1 MGRKKKKI
9 SLNVFNIFFTSV
21 KVYFLYLDKFVKYLL
36 FPVFGQILGIIAIF
50 TVAYLFNTN
59 SETLQMKIP
68 FLAEEKNF
76 FIVYI
81 CCLIPFFIIF
91 IKAFDDYIIA
101 FSALNSV
108 CYITTP
114 KKKVQ
119 DIDFKTHNSAIER
132 RLFPYIVLLFLFSLL
147 SIVAIIPIFWI
158 FIPFLILIFQV
169 FALEQSAGPVSS
181 IGRSIDLVRGHYFV
195 TLIAIILCLLLTY
208 VLIPD
213 LFVWAFDYF
222 KITPFLVSPVEKF
235 VSAFPAI
242 DYGRINEVLKMIG
255 STETLNSFVLAKM
268 LVESTIYSIFV
279 MFTLPLRCCV
289 FTNLYAALD
298 IDAIGRNA
306 QNEGDD
312 GND

>member
-1 MGRKKKKI
+1 MGRKKRKV
-9 SLNVFNIFFTSV
+9 SLNIFSIFFSSV

-36 FPVFGQILGIIAIF
+36 FPVFGQIFGIIAIF
-50 TVAYLFNTN
+50 TIAYLFNTN

-68 FLAEEKNF
+68 FLADEKNF

-81 CCLIPFFIIF
+81 CCLVPFFIIF
-91 IKAFDDYIIA
+91 MKAFYDYIIA
-101 FSALNSV
+101 FSSLNSV
-108 CYITTP
+108 CYIITP

-119 DIDFKTHNSAIER
+119 DVDFKTHDSAIER

-147 SIVAIIPIFWI
+147 SIVLLIPIFWI

-195 TLIAIILCLLLTY
+195 TLLAIILCLLFTY

-213 LFVWAFDYF
+213 LFVWTFNYF
-222 KITPFLVSPVEKF
+222 RITPFLTSPVENF
-235 VSAFPAI
+235 VSVMPI
-242 DYGRINEVLKMIG
+242 DFGRINEVLKAAG
-255 STETLNSFVLAKM
+255 SSDIYNSSTIAKM
-268 LVESTIYSIFV
+268 LVESTVYSIFV

-306 QNEGDD
+306 QSEGDD